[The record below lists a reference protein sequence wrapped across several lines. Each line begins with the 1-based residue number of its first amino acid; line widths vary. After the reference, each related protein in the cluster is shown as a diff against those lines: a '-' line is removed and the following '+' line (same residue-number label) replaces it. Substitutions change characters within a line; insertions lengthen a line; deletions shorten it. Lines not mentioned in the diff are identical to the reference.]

1 MPHRDPLLATRAR
14 CEQLRQRIA
23 GFKGRAVARREEP
36 QSLAEALAE
45 AERLLLVL
53 ESLEAAID
61 VEPLEDDFTLAM
73 GSPAD
78 EATREPRTAEPTH
91 DPPTLRNALVA
102 LALVPAFAVLAVLIS
117 TFREPPS
124 HGTAATAPAAAASIP
139 PRLDTHVAV
148 VIVSTTGVV
157 NASPGDRCKVA
168 LHLAPEIEC
177 AIDVTCPGLERHFA
191 SPACSLPADGAA
203 VQVNWPGV
211 DFDGEVL
218 SVATADGHGHLT
230 ARPDP
235 WRR

>member
-23 GFKGRAVARREEP
+23 GFKGRAVARRDEP
-36 QSLAEALAE
+36 QSLAEAVAE

-61 VEPLEDDFTLAM
+61 VEPLEDDFTLAT

-78 EATREPRTAEPTH
+78 EAARKPESLEPSH

-124 HGTAATAPAAAASIP
+124 HGAEATAPAAAAP
-139 PRLDTHVAV
+139 LPAHLDTHVAV
-148 VIVSTTGVV
+148 VVVSTTGVV

-191 SPACSLPADGAA
+191 APACSLPADGAA
-203 VQVNWPGV
+203 VHASWPGV

-218 SVATADGHGHLT
+218 SFASADGHGHIT
-230 ARPDP
+230 ARLDP